1 MKNILLLFISAF
13 FLCFAFAQTDTT
25 KLPPYQRYPTLPP
38 IQILLSD
45 SSTIYTKAQIPNGK
59 PILFMIFSPDCSHCQ
74 QETKELIAHMNELKN
89 VQILMITYQP
99 LSMMKDFISNYGL
112 AKYSNIVVG
121 KDIYYITIGFFD
133 IHKIPYLAMY
143 NKKGKLIEGIEG
155 TLPIA
160 ELVDILKGNN

>member
-1 MKNILLLFISAF
+1 
-13 FLCFAFAQTDTT
+13 
-25 KLPPYQRYPTLPP
+25 
-38 IQILLSD
+38 
-45 SSTIYTKAQIPNGK
+45 
-59 PILFMIFSPDCSHCQ
+59 
-74 QETKELIAHMNELKN
+74 MNELKN

-143 NKKGKLIEGIEG
+143 NKKGKLIEGLEG
-155 TLPIA
+155 TLPIE